1 MKRRQTGVYAVEFAI
16 VGLILLILL
25 MAVLEIGRAMFT
37 INTLNESARRGA
49 RLAAVCNI
57 QDPVILRRAILA
69 DATDTES
76 AVIMNLDTAD
86 LTLRYLDENGA
97 VIGDPGPGGNF
108 NLIRFVEVSIENFQ
122 FELLI
127 PVLGSGFTLGPFRA
141 VLPRESLGRHPEEDV
156 APEIT
161 PC

>member
-1 MKRRQTGVYAVEFAI
+1 MKHRESGLYAVEFAI
-16 VGLILLILL
+16 IGLLVLILLL
-25 MAVLEIGRAMFT
+25 AVVEIGRAMYT
-37 INTLNESARRGA
+37 VNTLNESVRRGA

-57 QDPVILRRAILA
+57 QDPVVLRRAVFA
-69 DATDTES
+69 DAANTQS
-76 AVIMNLDTAD
+76 NLVRNLDTAD

-97 VIGDPGPGGNF
+97 ALAAPSTNEDF
-108 NLIRFVEVSIENFQ
+108 YKIRFVQVSIENFQ
-122 FELLI
+122 FQLLI
-127 PVLGSGFTLGPFRA
+127 PVLGTGIDIGPFRA